1 MKATIV
7 TRRRY
12 LADAVF
18 TVTVEG
24 PAPRIAELAVG
35 AAAAA
40 LAPLSRVPLL
50 PPDEPLLREA
60 NGPSPTCTNGSPP
73 PSGSP
78 ATRSRWPTSPWKKRT
93 PALTR
98 SPRWPTCRRASTGS
112 TGATARACAAGPY
125 GGAVPGSGDRD
136 SRSAGSGSDR
146 KWYEGLAGRK
156 PASSPRRWG

>member
-112 TGATARACAAGPY
+112 TGATGRG
-125 GGAVPGSGDRD
+125 
-136 SRSAGSGSDR
+136 RSASPPAGSPANSWRTGS
-146 KWYEGLAGRK
+146 
-156 PASSPRRWG
+156 ASSRT